1 MRGIA
6 RNDFPRRRGVGRF
19 ESTVHAPARTD
30 NTTTIAEKAR
40 RQEKMPTTASTLGRT
55 AAASPTSAP
64 GAVMP
69 ALILLVTSGLT
80 VLVTAILGPSLP
92 AMQAH
97 FATLPGADYLVP
109 LTMTAPMLMMAGLS
123 VLAGE
128 LADRV
133 GRKRLLVA
141 AAVLYAFVGTAPL
154 YLESLVAIIAS
165 RFALGILEA
174 VLMTVSTTMIGDYYS
189 GSKRERFMSL
199 QTTVSA
205 SAAFLLNTLGGVI
218 AEHGWRA
225 PYAVYAISL
234 LLAPLMVI
242 YLWEPTTR
250 ASMSSAE
257 VARDGLAFRPG
268 LLALT
273 CVLAVA
279 TGIVFLTVP
288 VHFGYLHGAIGVQSP
303 SQIGLAYGI
312 NSLGVISGTLLFGW
326 ALAARLQVAGQ
337 LALGAAI
344 AGASFV
350 LMQFASG
357 YAVLTL
363 AGFVNGL
370 GAGILLP
377 TMVTWNMR
385 DLPVSR
391 RGFGTGAF
399 QSCLFFGMFLNPI
412 IVVGLE
418 KSLGGPRAHAIGAIG
433 YVLAALGVVAAVAA
447 TRPPPRS

>member
-1 MRGIA
+1 MSTTTSSLA
-6 RNDFPRRRGVGRF
+6 RP
-19 ESTVHAPARTD
+19 APA
-30 NTTTIAEKAR
+30 
-40 RQEKMPTTASTLGRT
+40 ST
-55 AAASPTSAP
+55 AASPN
-64 GAVMP
+64 GLMP
-69 ALILLVTSGLT
+69 ALVLLVTSGLT

-92 AMQAH
+92 AMQAY
-97 FATLPGADYLVP
+97 FAAVPGADYLVP
-109 LTMTAPMLMMAGLS
+109 LTMTAPMLMMAALS

-141 AAVLYAFVGTAPL
+141 AAILYAFVGTAPL
-154 YLESLVAIIAS
+154 YLDSLVAIIAS

-189 GSKRERFMSL
+189 GAKRERFMSL

-225 PYAVYAISL
+225 PYGVYAISL

-250 ASMSSAE
+250 ASMSSDE
-257 VARDGLAFRPG
+257 VERDGAAFRPG

-273 CVLAVA
+273 CVLAVF
-279 TGIVFLTVP
+279 TGIMFLTVP
-288 VHFGYLHGAIGVQSP
+288 VHFGYLHGAIGVKSP
-303 SQIGLAYGI
+303 SQIGLAYGV
-312 NSLGVISGTLLFGW
+312 NSLGVICGTLLFGW
-326 ALAARLQVAGQ
+326 VLASRLQVAAQ
-337 LALGAAI
+337 LALGALI
-344 AGASFV
+344 AGAGFG
-350 LMQFASG
+350 LMNFATDYG
-357 YAVLTL
+357 VLTL

-418 KSLGGPRAHAIGAIG
+418 KNVAGTRAGAIG
-433 YVLAALGVVAAVAA
+433 LVGIVMIALGIVAAIVAA
-447 TRPPPRS
+447 TRRSSPR

>member
-1 MRGIA
+1 M
-6 RNDFPRRRGVGRF
+6 
-19 ESTVHAPARTD
+19 STTSSTLSRPAPASTAPAR
-30 NTTTIAEKAR
+30 
-40 RQEKMPTTASTLGRT
+40 G
-55 AAASPTSAP
+55 
-64 GAVMP
+64 GVMP

-92 AMQAH
+92 AMQAY
-97 FATLPGADYLVP
+97 FANVSGADYLVP
-109 LTMTAPMLMMAGLS
+109 LTMTAPMLMMAALS

-141 AAVLYAFVGTAPL
+141 AAVLYAVVGTAPM
-154 YLESLVAIIAS
+154 YLDSLVAIIAS

-189 GSKRERFMSL
+189 GAQRERFMSL

-205 SAAFLLNTLGGVI
+205 GAAFLLNTLGGVI

-234 LLAPLMVI
+234 VLAPLMVI

-250 ASMSSAE
+250 ATMSSE
-257 VARDGLAFRPG
+257 DVERDGAAFRPG
-268 LLALT
+268 LLAFT
-273 CVLAVA
+273 CGLAVVL
-279 TGIVFLTVP
+279 GIVFLTVP
-288 VHFGYLHGAIGVQSP
+288 VHFGYLHGAIGVKSP

-326 ALAARLQVAGQ
+326 VLAARLPVAGQ
-337 LALGAAI
+337 LA
-344 AGASFV
+344 AGALVAGAGFV
-350 LMQFASG
+350 MMQFAADYG
-357 YAVLTL
+357 LLTA

-399 QSCLFFGMFLNPI
+399 QSCLFFGMFLNPV

-418 KSLGGPRAHAIGAIG
+418 KTLGGPRAGAIG
-433 YVLAALGVVAAVAA
+433 LIGYVIAALGVVAAIVAA
-447 TRPPPRS
+447 TRRDPRR

>member
-1 MRGIA
+1 MSTTTST
-6 RNDFPRRRGVGRF
+6 VGRP
-19 ESTVHAPARTD
+19 VP
-30 NTTTIAEKAR
+30 
-40 RQEKMPTTASTLGRT
+40 ASTPHDANG
-55 AAASPTSAP
+55 
-64 GAVMP
+64 VMP
-69 ALILLVTSGLT
+69 ALVLLVTSGLT

-92 AMQAH
+92 AMQAW
-97 FATLPGADYLVP
+97 FAAVPGADFLVP

-141 AAVLYAFVGTAPL
+141 AALLYAVVGTAPL
-154 YLESLVAIIAS
+154 YLDSLVAIIAS

-174 VLMTVSTTMIGDYYS
+174 ILMTVSTTMIGDYYS
-189 GSKRERFMSL
+189 GAKRERFMSL

-205 SAAFLLNTLGGVI
+205 TSAFLLNTLGGFI

-225 PYAVYAISL
+225 PYGVYAISL

-250 ASMSSAE
+250 ASMSGAE
-257 VARDGLAFRPG
+257 VERDGAAFRPG
-268 LLALT
+268 LLAFT
-273 CVLAVA
+273 CVLAVV
-279 TGIVFLTVP
+279 TGIMFLTVP
-288 VHFGYLHGAIGVQSP
+288 VHFGYLHGAIGVKSP

-312 NSLGVISGTLLFGW
+312 NSLGVVSGTLLFGW
-326 ALAARLQVAGQ
+326 ALASRLSVAGQ
-337 LALGAAI
+337 LSLGALV
-344 AGASFV
+344 AGAGFA
-350 LMQFASG
+350 LMQAAG
-357 YAVLTL
+357 DYTLLTL
-363 AGFVNGL
+363 AGFVNGV

-418 KSLGGPRAHAIGAIG
+418 KGLAGTRANAVGVVGAVMI
-433 YVLAALGVVAAVAA
+433 ALGVAAAIVAV
-447 TRPPPRS
+447 TRRPAQR